1 MILNLFNIKRLSV
14 FVIFFILVPGNSSM
28 NAANRPESLE
38 NAIQAP
44 AGWEPS
50 GYQAS
55 YSAANLHEYLDGGAE
70 RYLGYGFRQLSV
82 REFLEKGTAYK
93 VIVEI
98 YRLDC
103 PANAFGIYSSDRAGE
118 HPQGIG
124 RDAALGDYL
133 LQFWQDSYF
142 VRIQDIDLAGV
153 SRSRLAEFGRAVSA
167 GLPPGSSRDYPPILA
182 LLPGQG
188 LDPESVCYFHTRNS
202 LNSFVYL
209 GDDNLLGL
217 DETTQAV
224 TAEYEAGVRLVL
236 IQYQDAGS
244 CSRSQKQLADAAG
257 RIAQAGNLEIGRITA
272 IKNFLFVTFGAA
284 DRQTLDGLE
293 SAVANK
299 IR

>member
-1 MILNLFNIKRLSV
+1 
-14 FVIFFILVPGNSSM
+14 M

-50 GYQAS
+50 GYQGS
-55 YSAANLHEYLDGGAE
+55 YAAANLHEYLDGGAE
-70 RYLGYGFRQLSV
+70 RYLGYGFRQLLV
-82 REFLEKGTAYK
+82 REFLENGTAYK

-103 PANAFGIYSSDRAGE
+103 PANAFGIYSSDRAGK

-167 GLPPGSSRDYPPILA
+167 GLPTGSSQDYPPILA
-182 LLPGQG
+182 LLPSRS

-224 TAEYEAGVRLVL
+224 TAEYETGAQPATFRLVL

-244 CSRSQKQLADAAG
+244 CSRSQRRLAEAAG

-284 DRQTLDGLE
+284 DQQTLDGLE